1 MENSAFQRLAT
12 EIHPALLNDIIEEMP
27 SALLVTDKQG
37 CIRALNQNFTQLTG
51 YSETELLGKNCSIL
65 SYKRTPQE
73 IYQNLWETIKS
84 GKKWRGNLL
93 NKKKNGE
100 VYIADLSVFPIS
112 GSEHLGFYAIHE
124 DVTEQFTGNQRLSNQ
139 NSIFET
145 ILNAAP
151 VSFLMLN
158 DKLDVVFS
166 NSGLK
171 QQIGQGTLYTSLMSQ
186 LTESISETMVRRLP
200 KRIHRSRLNAHQRS
214 ENTLNVVN
222 GVPLPNTA
230 PAFTFQRARF
240 DIECRDKGEYRWF
253 ECAVEPLTLSH
264 SETEH
269 FFSDH
274 GSAHAIVVIHDR
286 TKEKRFVEE
295 RRISTI
301 QLLTAESKH
310 VHSMQEVLMATIH
323 QLQVPL
329 NVIDSAVGIL
339 RNRNHAC
346 TGLDMM
352 GDAIAQGFHA
362 LQYIQHAIPERPN
375 EPHQATNIN
384 QVVRDAC
391 AISTDRMLKTYIG
404 CDLNLEATLMS
415 MNAIPSRLLLAVSQ
429 LVDNAIDE
437 IAKSNPDERAIR
449 LSTSSNQ
456 DEVMIVIEDSGRGI
470 HEEDK
475 NKIFEPF
482 YSTKSATHNGCR
494 GVGMSIVQQV
504 MNDHHGVIEITSSR
518 LLGGA
523 KITLTLPILSEVK

>member
-1 MENSAFQRLAT
+1 MENSAFLKLAT
-12 EIHPALLNDIIEEMP
+12 ELHPALLSDIIEEMP

-37 CIRALNQNFTQLTG
+37 CIRALNQNFTRLTG
-51 YSETELLGKNCSIL
+51 YTEAELLGKNCSIL
-65 SYKRTPQE
+65 SYKRTPTE

-93 NKKKNGE
+93 NKKKNGD
-100 VYIADLSVFPIS
+100 VYIADLSVFPITNN
-112 GSEHLGFYAIHE
+112 EQLGFYAIHE
-124 DVTEQFTGNQRLSNQ
+124 DVTEQFAGNQRLSNQ

-158 DKLDVVFS
+158 DHLEVVFS
-166 NSGLK
+166 NSGL
-171 QQIGQGTLYTSLMSQ
+171 QQQVGKGRLLASLMAQ
-186 LTESISETMVRRLP
+186 LTSNIRDTMIRSLP
-200 KRIHRSRLNAHQRS
+200 KTPLRRPLKQTHQA
-214 ENTLNVVN
+214 LNVVN
-222 GVPLPNTA
+222 GAAPLA
-230 PAFTFQRARF
+230 SSAAQFHFQRARF
-240 DIECRDKGEYRWF
+240 DIECREKGECRWF
-253 ECAVEPLTLSH
+253 ECTVEPITLSP

-274 GSAHAIVVIHDR
+274 GSTHAIVVIHDR
-286 TKEKRFVEE
+286 SKEKRYLEE

-301 QLLTAESKH
+301 QLLTSESKH

-329 NVIDSAVGIL
+329 NIIDSAVGIL

-375 EPHQATNIN
+375 EPYQTTNVN

-415 MNAIPSRLLLAVSQ
+415 INALPSRLLLAVNQ
-429 LVDNAIDE
+429 LLDNAIDE
-437 IAKSNPDERAIR
+437 IAKANPAERAIR
-449 LSTSSNQ
+449 LSTASTVE
-456 DEVMIVIEDSGRGI
+456 EVSITIEDSGRGI
-470 HEEDK
+470 ADEDK

-482 YSTKSATHNGCR
+482 YSTKSATHSGCR
-494 GVGMSIVQQV
+494 GVGLSIVQQV
-504 MNDHHGVIEITSSR
+504 VNDHHGMITITRSA

-523 KITLTLPILSEVK
+523 QVTLTLPIFSEVR